1 MTIMLGG
8 QTPGVSSRVVA
19 VATLVALSLSIFFA
33 ARWLPV

>member
-8 QTPGVSSRVVA
+8 QTPGVSSRLVA
-19 VATLVALSLSIFFA
+19 VATLVTLSMTIFFA